1 MLKRLHSLVLKLP
14 TLVVAGS
21 AAAAAVLQAYRL
33 PGGPPPVL
41 ISVPRLFKP
50 GPQPPPPPPLVAL
63 YKHVPV
69 PAALAVIGIIS
80 PGNAAIPPGT

>member
-50 GPQPPPPPPLVAL
+50 GPQPPPPLVAL

-69 PAALAVIGIIS
+69 PTALAVIGIII